1 MTTAPDPRGHPDP
14 DPRYPPGPRGTDAPS
29 PRQRATREVLAGRR
43 RAGYVAA
50 QLGVGLKDARVRTG
64 MTQQECAA
72 TARLSQ
78 ARWSN
83 LERGLGASAPLATW
97 AIAAAAAGQEFVG
110 FLDQAPGADLPRDI
124 EHLRRQAAIV
134 ERAAGGGWA
143 VAPEMP
149 VVAGTAGRVID
160 ALLTRAASREAA
172 VFEVWDLLLDV
183 GQSLRSF
190 DEKVAAVRLKLPGW
204 TVSGAW
210 VIRGTRRNRSLLA
223 ELAPLF
229 RARFPVAGN
238 AWLRALDSP
247 TRAMPREP
255 GLLWTDTT
263 GAHLSTARRP

>member
-1 MTTAPDPRGHPDP
+1 M
-14 DPRYPPGPRGTDAPS
+14 
-29 PRQRATREVLAGRR
+29 
-43 RAGYVAA
+43 
-50 QLGVGLKDARVRTG
+50 
-64 MTQQECAA
+64 
-72 TARLSQ
+72 
-78 ARWSN
+78 
-83 LERGLGASAPLATW
+83 
-97 AIAAAAAGQEFVG
+97 G

-190 DEKVAAVRLKLPGW
+190 DEKVATVRLKLPGW

-210 VIRGTRRNRSLLA
+210 VIRGTRRNRSLVA

-229 RARFPVAGN
+229 RARFPAAGS

-247 TRAMPREP
+247 TGAVPREP
-255 GLLWTDTT
+255 ALLWTDAA
-263 GAHLSTARRP
+263 GAYLSAVRRPG